1 MDTLEKNINSHIE
14 ELMCGFSCPKDF
26 QCYRTGLKNLCK
38 ARDIG
43 LESFVACLVSD
54 PLECKFSLLFG
65 GVFFCTC
72 SLRIYIAKHLKK

>member
-26 QCYRTGLKNLCK
+26 QCYRTGFKNLCK

-43 LESFVACLVSD
+43 LESLANEFGLEKLVDTLARMS
-54 PLECKFSLLFG
+54 KS
-65 GVFFCTC
+65 
-72 SLRIYIAKHLKK
+72 KKE